1 MKIGDITLQLSFG
14 LYICMLIPQLR
25 LNLQRRSVEGL
36 SWGMHLMML
45 VGMLCDIFY
54 ALAQKMPWQYLAV
67 SFSVLGSL
75 LLQHGQ
81 FFAYRL
87 ADESGA
93 RRAPPGYLPLS
104 LGLLGLCVLA
114 ISQLGRAS
122 QLSAVFFGLG
132 YAAQGLLLLS
142 AAPQIITNAQL
153 RSTAGVAA
161 WFVGLQALGLVADT
175 ITSFS
180 LNFGLPN
187 KLGAPAALL
196 QQLILLAQFARYR
209 RPPTPAAP
217 YSPA

>member
-1 MKIGDITLQLSFG
+1 M
-14 LYICMLIPQLR
+14 
-25 LNLQRRSVEGL
+25 
-36 SWGMHLMML
+36 
-45 VGMLCDIFY
+45 
-54 ALAQKMPWQYLAV
+54 
-67 SFSVLGSL
+67 
-75 LLQHGQ
+75 
-81 FFAYRL
+81 
-87 ADESGA
+87 
-93 RRAPPGYLPLS
+93 
-104 LGLLGLCVLA
+104 
-114 ISQLGRAS
+114 
-122 QLSAVFFGLG
+122 FFGLG

-217 YSPA
+217 YSPV